1 VAHGRDTTCVA
12 FVPGFMQHGD
22 TWAPVMSRVRRR
34 WPTTTVEFETP
45 SLEASLDAIA
55 RAARGGVVVGYS
67 MGGRL
72 ALRAV
77 LREPWSYRALVL
89 LGATPGIEEEGQRR
103 SRKAADDELASW
115 METAGIQA
123 IVDHW
128 ERQPVF
134 ATQAPD
140 LVERQRRGRM
150 SHEPARLAAM
160 LRATGQG
167 VLPPVWHELHR
178 LTMPVLA
185 VAGER
190 DDRYAQIAERMARE
204 VPRGQ
209 AALVSDAGHAAHLEQ
224 PDEFSDL
231 LLDFLDQHLG

>member
-1 VAHGRDTTCVA
+1 
-12 FVPGFMQHGD
+12 MQHGD
-22 TWAPVMSRVRRR
+22 TWAPVMSRVRRH
-34 WPTTTVEFETP
+34 WPTTTVDFDAPT
-45 SLEASLDAIA
+45 LEDSLDAIA
-55 RAARGGVVVGYS
+55 RAGRGGVVVGYS

-77 LREPWSYRALVL
+77 LRDPRAFRGLVL
-89 LGATPGIEEEGQRR
+89 LGATPGIEEDGPRR
-103 SRKAADDELASW
+103 SRKAADDELADW
-115 METAGIQA
+115 MERSPIQA

-134 ATQAPD
+134 ATQSPD
-140 LVERQRRGRM
+140 LVECQRRGRM
-150 SHEPARLAAM
+150 SHEPLRLAAM

-167 VLPPVWHELHR
+167 VLEPVWGQLHT
-178 LTMPVLA
+178 LTLPVLA
-185 VAGER
+185 VAGES

-204 VPRGQ
+204 MPLGQ
-209 AALVSDAGHAAHLEQ
+209 AAIVGQAGHAAHLEQ

>member
-1 VAHGRDTTCVA
+1 
-12 FVPGFMQHGD
+12 MQHGD

-34 WPTTTVEFETP
+34 WPTTTVELETP
-45 SLEASLDAIA
+45 TLEDSLDAIA
-55 RAARGGVVVGYS
+55 RAGRGGVVVGYS

-77 LREPWSYRALVL
+77 LRDPRAFRALVL
-89 LGATPGIEEEGQRR
+89 LGATPGIEEDGRRR
-103 SRKAADDELASW
+103 SRKAADDELADW

-123 IVDHW
+123 IVNHW

-134 ATQAPD
+134 AAQPWE
-140 LVERQRRGRM
+140 LVERQRRGRL
-150 SHEPARLAAM
+150 SHQPARLAAM

-167 VLPPVWHELHR
+167 VLAPVWDELHK
-178 LTMPVLA
+178 LALPVLA

-204 VPRGQ
+204 IPLGQ
-209 AALVSDAGHAAHLEQ
+209 AAIVSQAGHAAHLER

-231 LLDFLDQHLG
+231 LLDFLDQHFG